1 MILWT
6 NWSNPYKPALAALLF
21 FSTVWG
27 QDLNYYFD
35 LAYQGEPEKVAEALP
50 RLYRENPNDGAVL
63 YLEGLITSDG
73 DAAVEI
79 YKRVVNLYSSSP
91 YADDALLKIGEL
103 LYARGLYVQAAQYL
117 KRIPIHYPQSDL
129 VYPGIR
135 LFLNSLLVSGDRD
148 TAFFYVQVF
157 SRRYPEIEFDLNAGR
172 ASSGPVEGPTITE
185 IEHEPTRFEQES
197 NAISGTGSGFRLQ
210 AGAFSLPGNA
220 ERRQDMLESL
230 NYSVEIEPSTSM
242 SGRLYL
248 VIVNGFDTRE
258 EADNAVKLLGENYG
272 IEAYVITGD

>member
-1 MILWT
+1 M
-6 NWSNPYKPALAALLF
+6 
-21 FSTVWG
+21 WG

-35 LAYQGEPEKVAEALP
+35 LAYQGELEEVAEALP
-50 RLYRENPNDGAVL
+50 RLYREYPNDGAVIF
-63 YLEGLITSDG
+63 LEGLVTSDG

-79 YKRVVNLYSSSP
+79 YKRVVSLYSSSP

-117 KRIPIHYPQSDL
+117 KRIPIHYPKSDL

-157 SRRYPEIEFDLNAGR
+157 SRRYPEIEFDLDAGK
-172 ASSGPVEGPTITE
+172 ASSGPVEGPTITG
-185 IEHEPTRFEQES
+185 IEEGPTRFEQRS
-197 NAISGTGSGFRLQ
+197 ATISGTRSDFRLQ
-210 AGAFSLPGNA
+210 AGAFSVPGNA

-230 NYSVEIEPSTSM
+230 NYSVDIESSTSA

-248 VIVNGFDTRE
+248 VIVKGFDTRE
-258 EADNAVKLLGENYG
+258 DADNAVRLLNENYG